1 MSITISQISPQILRS
16 STLLEPRPSLVTGD
30 LVDLDTRLS
39 EEISRQAVGSQMEK
53 DRITAALS
61 NPAVTSDPE
70 QLAKWQERLSAYTI
84 DTSLMSTLTRKGV
97 SAIETLIKT

>member
-1 MSITISQISPQILRS
+1 MSLTISQISPQILRS
-16 STLLEPRPSLVTGD
+16 STLSEPQPSLVTGD

-39 EEISRQAVGSQMEK
+39 EEISRQAVGSQIEK

-61 NPAVTSDPE
+61 NPAITSDPE
-70 QLAKWQERLSAYTI
+70 QLALWQERLSAYTI
-84 DTSLMSTLTRKGV
+84 DTSLMSTLARKGV